1 MPKIFTNR
9 NLERMKAK
17 KKLPENTYTPPL
29 AVDDAVRK
37 SWFTTYNI
45 DLVNRIRSIKHA
57 TS

>member
-1 MPKIFTNR
+1 
-9 NLERMKAK
+9 MKAK

-45 DLVNRIRSIKHA
+45 DLVNRIRELNTPQANEIGEN
-57 TS
+57 

>member
-1 MPKIFTNR
+1 M
-9 NLERMKAK
+9 MKEK